1 MAPSV
6 SVSQASA
13 SRSMAPAVCAR
24 LEAERVKA
32 EQAAQAE
39 AEKAGTALLQQAKEQ
54 AASLVQTARAID
66 READTCETL
75 TLGAINAMLSP
86 IRIDAAG
93 LAELGFEPSATV
105 KAAKHY
111 PAASVPA
118 ICQALIA
125 RLQGVT
131 AEA

>member
-1 MAPSV
+1 MMKLTICKLCDSAKTPSYAHDDDACFDLHAAEPTV
-6 SVSQASA
+6 L
-13 SRSMAPAVCAR
+13 PAN
-24 LEAERVKA
+24 
-32 EQAAQAE
+32 AA
-39 AEKAGTALLQQAKEQ
+39 
-54 AASLVQTARAID
+54 AIVP
-66 READTCETL
+66 T
-75 TLGAINAMLSP
+75 
-86 IRIDAAG
+86 G
-93 LAELGFEPSATV
+93 LAELGFEPRATV

>member
-1 MAPSV
+1 MTEHNIISV
-6 SVSQASA
+6 SGGKDS
-13 SRSMAPAVCAR
+13 
-24 LEAERVKA
+24 
-32 EQAAQAE
+32 
-39 AEKAGTALLQQAKEQ
+39 TALL
-54 AASLVQTARAID
+54 LLAID

-75 TLGAINAMLSP
+75 TLGAINDLLSP